1 MKVFWSHHKRMWF
14 ALALVAGLFGC
25 GETMTRG
32 TQASTTT
39 LFDSA
44 RGGTGSGAT
53 SSGGS
58 GAGGLTG
65 MGGGMTGSGGATSST
80 GGATTGSGGR
90 TTGAGGVTTGT
101 GGSGIG
107 GSGIGGSS
115 TGGHITGTGG
125 LTMGT
130 GGSKSD
136 GGSSGTGGKTLS
148 DAGPAKDASTD
159 AQQPKDAALE
169 TRTTPG
175 DAPAGDTN
183 PITNPGDAGINV
195 PDGYKLVWSDEF
207 NIDGTPDPKNWNYEK
222 GFVRNN
228 ELQWYQ
234 SNNATVKG
242 GVLIIEGRKEQ
253 VTNPNYQ
260 AGSSDWKTNRQY
272 AQYTSSSMTTSSLQT
287 WQYGRF
293 EMRARIPTSAG
304 MWPAWWTLG
313 VSGEW
318 PSNGEIDI
326 MEYYKGNLLANV
338 ACGTSTRWSAKWD
351 SSTKAISSL
360 GANWSS
366 NFHVWRM
373 DWDDQNIN
381 LYLDDTL
388 LNGVAL
394 SSMLN
399 SDSTSPFKQKV
410 YMILNLAIG
419 GNNGGDPSATT
430 FPVQY
435 EVDYVRVFQKL

>member
-1 MKVFWSHHKRMWF
+1 MKASLARHSRFAVAIAAALTVVFLGCGKSTSNGG
-14 ALALVAGLFGC
+14 APDASVAG
-25 GETMTRG
+25 
-32 TQASTTT
+32 
-39 LFDSA
+39 
-44 RGGTGSGAT
+44 SG
-53 SSGGS
+53 
-58 GAGGLTG
+58 GAGGTTTG
-65 MGGGMTGSGGATSST
+65 AGGSTTATGGNPTATGGATSSS
-80 GGATTGSGGR
+80 GGGTPGSGGS
-90 TTGAGGVTTGT
+90 TTGT
-101 GGSGIG
+101 GGSALA
-107 GSGIGGSS
+107 
-115 TGGHITGTGG
+115 TGGTGTGG
-125 LTMGT
+125 RTGGT
-130 GGSKSD
+130 GGT
-136 GGSSGTGGKTLS
+136 GTGGGAPDAGADSGTVRSDGATGRDLAADTNAPRDS
-148 DAGPAKDASTD
+148 AHDAGPA
-159 AQQPKDAALE
+159 QN
-169 TRTTPG
+169 
-175 DAPAGDTN
+175 DAPLADIA
-183 PITNPGDAGINV
+183 PSSPDDAGIDV

-207 NIDGTPDPKNWNYEK
+207 NTDGTPDPKNWNYEK

-234 SNNATVKG
+234 PDNATVKG

-253 VTNPNYQ
+253 VANPNYQ
-260 AGSSDWKTNRQY
+260 AGSSDWKTSRQY
-272 AQYTSSSMTTSSLQT
+272 ADYTSTSMTTSGLQS

-293 EMRARIPTSAG
+293 EMRAKIPTSSG

-326 MEYYKGNLLANV
+326 MEYYKGNVLANV
-338 ACGTSTRWSAKWD
+338 ACGTATRWTAKWD

-388 LNGVAL
+388 MNAVPL

-399 SDSTSPFKQKV
+399 SDGTSPFKQKV
-410 YMILNLAIG
+410 TMILNLAIG
-419 GNNGGDPSATT
+419 GDNGGDPSGTS

-435 EVDYVRVFQKL
+435 EIDYVRVFQKL

>member
-1 MKVFWSHHKRMWF
+1 MRVSSLSQTRFKVWF
-14 ALALVAGLFGC
+14 APAVVVGLMGCSKTTANPGTKDDAATLSAGG
-25 GETMTRG
+25 GGSTGG
-32 TQASTTT
+32 TSPGTGGSTTST
-39 LFDSA
+39 GGVTSGSGGNA
-44 RGGTGSGAT
+44 NGTG
-53 SSGGS
+53 
-58 GAGGLTG
+58 GAGTG
-65 MGGGMTGSGGATSST
+65 GRTTGSGGATSGTAGST
-80 GGATTGSGGR
+80 GGT
-90 TTGAGGVTTGT
+90 
-101 GGSGIG
+101 
-107 GSGIGGSS
+107 
-115 TGGHITGTGG
+115 
-125 LTMGT
+125 GT

-136 GGSSGTGGKTLS
+136 AGPSGTGGTTKS
-148 DAGPAKDASTD
+148 DASPAKDGGSDT
-159 AQQPKDAALE
+159 QRDAALE
-169 TRTTPG
+169 TGATPG
-175 DAPAGDTN
+175 DALVADAVTP
-183 PITNPGDAGINV
+183 PNPGDGGITV

-207 NIDGTPDPKNWNYEK
+207 NTDGTPDPKNWNYEK

-234 SNNATVKG
+234 SNNASVKG
-242 GVLIIEGRKEQ
+242 GILTIEGRKEQ
-253 VTNPNYQ
+253 VTNPNYS
-260 AGSSDWKTNRQY
+260 ASGSDWKTTRQY
-272 AQYTSSSMTTSSLQT
+272 AQYTSTSMTTSGLQS

-318 PSNGEIDI
+318 PSSGEIDI
-326 MEYYKGNLLANV
+326 MEFYKGNVLANV
-338 ACGTSTRWSAKWD
+338 ACGTATRWTAKWD

-366 NFHVWRM
+366 SFHIWRM

-388 LNGVAL
+388 MNGVAL
-394 SSMLN
+394 SNMLN
-399 SDSTSPFKQKV
+399 SDGTSPFKQKN

-419 GNNGGDPSATT
+419 GDNGGDPSGTT

>member
-1 MKVFWSHHKRMWF
+1 MKVFRSHHKRMWF
-14 ALALVAGLFGC
+14 ALAVVAGLFGC
-25 GETMTRG
+25 GETMTSG
-32 TQASTTT
+32 TQVDTTT

-44 RGGTGSGAT
+44 RGGTT
-53 SSGGS
+53 SLGGS
-58 GAGGLTG
+58 GVGGTTG
-65 MGGGMTGSGGATSST
+65 MGANITGSGGAPTNT

-90 TTGAGGVTTGT
+90 TTGAGGVTSGVGGSSNVGSNTGGSGTGGHTTGT
-101 GGSGIG
+101 GG
-107 GSGIGGSS
+107 
-115 TGGHITGTGG
+115 ITT
-125 LTMGT
+125 GT

-136 GGSSGTGGKTLS
+136 GGSSGTGGKTLN
-148 DAGPAKDASTD
+148 DADPVKDASTNP
-159 AQQPKDAALE
+159 QQYKDAALE
-169 TRTTPG
+169 TGPTPR

-183 PITNPGDAGINV
+183 PNTNPGDAGISV

-242 GVLIIEGRKEQ
+242 GVLVIEARKEQ

-272 AQYTSSSMTTSSLQT
+272 AQYTSSSMTTSGLQT

-293 EMRARIPTSAG
+293 EMRARIPTGAG

-326 MEYYKGNLLANV
+326 MEYYKGNVLANV
-338 ACGTSTRWSAKWD
+338 ACGTSTRWTAKWD
-351 SSTKAISSL
+351 SSTTAISSL

-381 LYLDDTL
+381 LYLDNTL

-399 SDSTSPFKQKV
+399 SDNTSPFKQKV

-419 GNNGGDPSATT
+419 GYNGGDPSATT